1 MKIRNLSVPVLL
13 IVSLLFVTT
22 AFGRQIEPDVVRQDE
37 SAAQAADIALLASE
51 TGLPVESVEDAIAF
65 QQAFAKYAD
74 ELIIRFPD
82 QISVAWMEPVPNT
95 RGHIQFTGEV
105 PSEVI
110 SELKGQGL
118 LDANNVVLT
127 GGGMISMA
135 DHARR
140 AELAGKALVD
150 EGYRNFLTFF
160 DPIDK
165 VIRIELKLPEGTAQ
179 PSKLDVLGAVQNRV
193 RAQLQGRAATVD
205 ASGLELTVITG
216 SGPIITNHHSRGGNW
231 LRDDGVRE
239 CTSGWSVSGPN
250 GDGIITAAHC
260 GGLNQFEQADGLVYG
275 TTYRDQEWGDLG
287 DVEYHTTFHVELAEF
302 YATSSSIRDVNS
314 IKTSTMLGGSVC
326 VYGRSSNSRN
336 CNHTVEAVG
345 VCVQWVLWVCN
356 LARTDN
362 VSTIGGDSGGGW
374 SWGTEAWGVHKGIA
388 NGKSYFTP
396 VTGAQAAL
404 NVTIKTK

>member
-1 MKIRNLSVPVLL
+1 MKMRKLPVVVLF

-22 AFGRQIEPDVVRQDE
+22 AFGRQNEPNVEPDVVRQDE
-37 SAAQAADIALLASE
+37 SAAQAADTAILASE

-82 QISVAWMEPVPNT
+82 QISVVWVEPVPNT

-179 PSKLDVLGAVQNRV
+179 PSKSDLLGAVQDRV
-193 RAQLQGRAATVD
+193 RADRELQGRAATVD
-205 ASGLELTVITG
+205 ASDLELTVITG
-216 SGPIITNHHSRGGNW
+216 SGPIITNDHSRSGN
-231 LRDDGVRE
+231 
-239 CTSGWSVSGPN
+239 
-250 GDGIITAAHC
+250 
-260 GGLNQFEQADGLVYG
+260 
-275 TTYRDQEWGDLG
+275 
-287 DVEYHTTFHVELAEF
+287 
-302 YATSSSIRDVNS
+302 
-314 IKTSTMLGGSVC
+314 
-326 VYGRSSNSRN
+326 
-336 CNHTVEAVG
+336 
-345 VCVQWVLWVCN
+345 
-356 LARTDN
+356 
-362 VSTIGGDSGGGW
+362 
-374 SWGTEAWGVHKGIA
+374 
-388 NGKSYFTP
+388 
-396 VTGAQAAL
+396 
-404 NVTIKTK
+404 

>member
-1 MKIRNLSVPVLL
+1 MKMRNLSVAVLF

-22 AFGRQIEPDVVRQDE
+22 AFGRQNESNVEPDVVRQDE
-37 SAAQAADIALLASE
+37 SAAQAADIALLASQ
-51 TGLPVESVEDAIAF
+51 TGLPVEGVEDAIAF

-127 GGGMISMA
+127 GWDMISMA

-179 PSKLDVLGAVQNRV
+179 PSKSDFLGAVQDRV
-193 RAQLQGRAATVD
+193 RADRELQGRAATVD
-205 ASGLELTVITG
+205 ASDLELTVVTG
-216 SGPIITNHHSRGGNW
+216 SGPIITNNHSRSGN
-231 LRDDGVRE
+231 
-239 CTSGWSVSGPN
+239 
-250 GDGIITAAHC
+250 
-260 GGLNQFEQADGLVYG
+260 
-275 TTYRDQEWGDLG
+275 
-287 DVEYHTTFHVELAEF
+287 
-302 YATSSSIRDVNS
+302 
-314 IKTSTMLGGSVC
+314 
-326 VYGRSSNSRN
+326 
-336 CNHTVEAVG
+336 
-345 VCVQWVLWVCN
+345 
-356 LARTDN
+356 
-362 VSTIGGDSGGGW
+362 
-374 SWGTEAWGVHKGIA
+374 
-388 NGKSYFTP
+388 
-396 VTGAQAAL
+396 
-404 NVTIKTK
+404 